1 MIHGARRVGAASAV
15 AEAGGRLIVRRGP
28 HGRNYARSLATRL
41 LALDDPPTAIFAAN
55 NFIAFGAVRALRDLG
70 LKVPDD
76 ISVVA
81 FDDLPVEWVAE
92 PFLTVAAQPAYDIG
106 RRAAE
111 LMIDRLE
118 GERTAAGESVVL
130 PFELIVRRST
140 AAPRVRPMSPPMKP
154 PADDVATRRGEGEL
168 PLRAVRVP

>member
-1 MIHGARRVGAASAV
+1 MAD
-15 AEAGGRLIVRRGP
+15 GRLMAQEV
-28 HGRNYARSLATRL
+28 LTAT
-41 LALDDPPTAIFAAN
+41 DDPPTAIFAAN
-55 NFIAFGAVRALRDLG
+55 NFRAFGAVRALRELG

-81 FDDLPVEWVAE
+81 FDDLPVEWVDE

-111 LMIDRLE
+111 LIIDRLE
-118 GERTAAGESVVL
+118 GEPTAAGESVVL

-140 AAPRVRPMSPPMKP
+140 AAPRVRPMSDPMKP
-154 PADDVATRRGEGEL
+154 PADDVAPRRGEGEL
-168 PLRAVRVP
+168 PRQAVRVP